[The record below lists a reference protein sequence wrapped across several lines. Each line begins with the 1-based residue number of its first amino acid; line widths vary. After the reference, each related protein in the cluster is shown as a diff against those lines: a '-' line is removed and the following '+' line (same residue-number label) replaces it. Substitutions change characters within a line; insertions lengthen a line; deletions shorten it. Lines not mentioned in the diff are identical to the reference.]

1 MIAEI
6 QRPFKACSPESP
18 VPEPHTCISRLR
30 APRDGVRGRA
40 RNHRVRS
47 LLFTLLLAT
56 AIPYVPNT
64 LAQTVLN
71 AKLPVVPPQSPSE
84 PPASAPSP
92 AASIADR
99 AIPLPQVA
107 DQADEL
113 DSKLEEISRKLKAP
127 SAQIAPDQTIAAQAA
142 QIEERAMQ
150 VDSFTEHLSDNLQ
163 LRDEVVY
170 WRALSRQSG
179 EERKLLSA
187 RASEL
192 QGQIF
197 LLDEEQARW
206 QATEAQ
212 IHDTGGI
219 EVVAARVQQELT
231 AISTV
236 RSLADAQLNHVLIL
250 QSKLSTTSRQ
260 ISDSLAKLNEA
271 EERFRSHLLNQDSPP
286 LWAARSFHE
295 PSQSMPVLLRR
306 SGDQDFRTAGEF
318 LRASGESLLSI
329 PIVYILSLLALFRLK
344 RYLSSAERPGVPA
357 EANDILRRPLALA
370 LLAAL
375 LISVPQIR
383 SAPLSVALVF
393 YTLWLCLVF
402 RLTALLVEPRLRSFV
417 YLLLVFNLLELL
429 RVGIPLPPLAKR
441 ALLTLVPLAAL
452 VTFAWLA
459 RPSRLRQLRLSN
471 RALGVLRAG
480 LGFGLLFLFTS
491 VAANVCGFV
500 FLSHVFGVG
509 TLMSA
514 LFAVA
519 YYCVARV
526 LFLFLLIF
534 LDSQLA
540 SSFSSEIRANIE
552 LWGKRVLIFTIAFAW
567 WTRSDLYTFMFRQW
581 VMNLVS
587 DMLAYSFGVGKVHFT
602 VGGVLTVLLILVIG
616 CSLARGFSSL
626 LRSILIARLPV
637 QRGLPYAISKIIYY
651 LLIVLVLGMAVTNAG
666 VELNKFTVIT
676 GAIGVGVGFGLQNIV
691 NNFASGL
698 ILLFERPIRIDDTV
712 EVNGLVGTVKR
723 IGARASTIATFQGA
737 EVIVPNSN
745 LISSQ
750 VINWTLSSP
759 WRRIEI
765 PVGVAYG
772 TDPEVVLNL
781 LVAEAAAHAN
791 VMTDPAPMA
800 FFMGFG
806 DSALNFELRFWS
818 ARQDIWFQLK
828 SDVTTGVSR
837 ALREAGIEIPFPQR
851 DLHLRSSGV
860 SIAELG
866 ALNPKPRSARNG
878 ELEAQT
884 EAAGTPPDEHSAAP
898 PPSEPAADSR

>member
-1 MIAEI
+1 M
-6 QRPFKACSPESP
+6 
-18 VPEPHTCISRLR
+18 PEPPTCVSRLR

-40 RNHRVRS
+40 HRGRS
-47 LLFTLLLAT
+47 FLFALLLGAT
-56 AIPYVPNT
+56 IHYAPNT
-64 LAQTVLN
+64 LAQRILN
-71 AKLPVVPPQSPSE
+71 GKLPGAVPQSPAE

-92 AASIADR
+92 GANVADR

-107 DQADEL
+107 DQAEEL
-113 DSKLEEISRKLKAP
+113 DHKLEEISRNLKTTQ
-127 SAQIAPDQTIAAQAA
+127 AQITPDQTIAVQAG
-142 QIEERAMQ
+142 QIKERAMQ
-150 VDSFTEHLSDNLQ
+150 VDSFIEHLSDNLQ

-170 WRALSRQSG
+170 WRALSRQSA

-192 QGQIF
+192 QGQILF
-197 LLDEEQARW
+197 LDEEQARW
-206 QATEAQ
+206 KATQAQ
-212 IHDTGGI
+212 IQDTGGI

-236 RSLADAQLNHVLIL
+236 HSLAEAQLNDVLIL
-250 QSKLSTTSRQ
+250 QNKLSTTSRQ
-260 ISDSLAKLNEA
+260 ISDSVAKLNEA
-271 EERFRSHLLNQDSPP
+271 EERFRSRLLDQDSPP
-286 LWAARSFHE
+286 LWSSSSFHE
-295 PSQSMPVLLRR
+295 PSQSIPVLLRK
-306 SGDQDFRTAGEF
+306 SGDQDFKTAGEF
-318 LRASGESLLSI
+318 LRASGGSLLSI
-329 PIVYILSLLALFRLK
+329 PVVYILSLLALFRLR
-344 RYLSSAERPGVPA
+344 RYLSNAPRPGVPA
-357 EANDILRRPLALA
+357 GATEILQRPPALA

-375 LISVPQIR
+375 LISAPQVR
-383 SAPLSVALVF
+383 SAPLSITLVS
-393 YTLWLCLVF
+393 YVLWLGLVF
-402 RLTALLVEPRLRSFV
+402 RLTPLLVEPKLRSFV
-417 YLLLVFNLLELL
+417 YPLLAFNLLELL
-429 RVGIPLPPLAKR
+429 RVGIPLPYLASR

-459 RPSRLRQLRLSN
+459 QPTRLRRLRLSN
-471 RALGVLRAG
+471 RALGVFRAG
-480 LGFGLLFLFTS
+480 LVFGLVLLAAG

-500 FLSHVFGVG
+500 FLSHVLGVG
-509 TLMSA
+509 TLLSA
-514 LFAVA
+514 LFALA

-540 SSFSSEIRANIE
+540 GSFSSEIRANIE
-552 LWGKRVLIFTIAFAW
+552 LWGRRVLILGVGFIW
-567 WTRSDLYTFMFRQW
+567 WTRSDLYTFMFREW
-581 VMNLVS
+581 VTNAVS
-587 DMLAYSFGVGKVHFT
+587 GMLAYSFGVGKVHFT
-602 VGGVLTVLLILVIG
+602 VGGVLTVLLILVVG
-616 CSLARGFSSL
+616 YGLAKGFSSL
-626 LRSILIARLPV
+626 LRSILTARLPV
-637 QRGLPYAISKIIYY
+637 QRGLPYAISKVTYY
-651 LLIVLVLGMAVTNAG
+651 LLMVLVLGIAVTNAG

-676 GAIGVGVGFGLQNIV
+676 GAIGVGIGFGLQNIV

-884 EAAGTPPDEHSAAP
+884 DAAGTPPDEHSAAS

>member
-6 QRPFKACSPESP
+6 QRPFKACSPESL
-18 VPEPHTCISRLR
+18 VPESPTCVSCLR
-30 APRDGVRGRA
+30 APRGGVRGRA
-40 RNHRVRS
+40 RGHRTRS
-47 LLFTLLLAT
+47 FLLAMLLAT
-56 AIPYVPNT
+56 SVSYAPNT

-71 AKLPVVPPQSPSE
+71 PKLPVAPPQSPSE

-92 AASIADR
+92 GASVADR

-107 DQADEL
+107 DQAEEL
-113 DSKLEEISRKLKAP
+113 DRKLEEISRNLKATQ
-127 SAQIAPDQTIAAQAA
+127 AQIAPDQTVAAQAN
-142 QIEERAMQ
+142 QIEERATQ
-150 VDSFTEHLSDNLQ
+150 VDSFIEHLSDNLQ

-170 WRALSRQSG
+170 WRALSHQSA

-187 RASEL
+187 RASDL
-192 QGQIF
+192 QGQIL

-206 QATEAQ
+206 QATETQ
-212 IHDTGGI
+212 IHDTEGI
-219 EVVAARVQQELT
+219 EVVAARVLEELT
-231 AISTV
+231 AIRTV
-236 RSLADAQLNHVLIL
+236 RSLAQEQLNHVLIL
-250 QSKLSTTSRQ
+250 QNKLSIPSRQ
-260 ISDSLAKLNEA
+260 ISDSIAKLNEA
-271 EERFRSHLLNQDSPP
+271 EERFRSRLLDQDSPP
-286 LWAARSFHE
+286 LWATRSFHE
-295 PSQSMPVLLRR
+295 PSKSTPLLLRK
-306 SGDQDFRTAGEF
+306 SGDHDFRTASEF

-329 PIVYILSLLALFRLK
+329 PVVYILSLLALFRLR
-344 RYLSSAERPGVPA
+344 RYLSSAPRPGVPA
-357 EANDILRRPLALA
+357 GANKILRRPFALA

-375 LISVPQIR
+375 LISAPQIR
-383 SAPLSVALVF
+383 SAPLSVTLAF
-393 YTLWLCLVF
+393 FILWLCLVF
-402 RLTALLVEPRLRSFV
+402 RLTPLLVEPKLRSFV
-417 YLLLVFNLLELL
+417 YTLLAFNLLELL
-429 RVGIPLPPLAKR
+429 RVGIPLPPLANR

-459 RPSRLRQLRLSN
+459 QPSRLHRLRLSN
-471 RALGVLRAG
+471 RALGVLRNG
-480 LGFGLLFLFTS
+480 LGFGLLLLFTG

-500 FLSHVFGVG
+500 FLSHVLGVG

-534 LDSQLA
+534 LDNELA

-552 LWGKRVLIFTIAFAW
+552 LWGKRVLIFGIAFTW
-567 WTRSDLYTFMFRQW
+567 WTRSDLYTLMLREW
-581 VMNLVS
+581 VKNSVS
-587 DMLAYSFGVGKVHFT
+587 GMLAYSFGVGNVHFT
-602 VGGVLTVLLILVIG
+602 VGGVLIVLLILVVG
-616 CSLARGFSSL
+616 YGLAKGFSSL
-626 LRSILIARLPV
+626 LRSILTARLPV
-637 QRGLPYAISKIIYY
+637 QRGLPYAISKITYY
-651 LLIVLVLGMAVTNAG
+651 LLMVLVLGIAVTNAG

-676 GAIGVGVGFGLQNIV
+676 GAIGVGIGFGLQNIV

-698 ILLFERPIRIDDTV
+698 ILLFERPIRVDDTV
-712 EVNGLVGTVKR
+712 EVNGLIGTVKR
-723 IGARASTIATFQGA
+723 IGGRASTIATFQGA

-745 LISSQ
+745 LISNQ
-750 VINWTLSSP
+750 VVNWTLSSP

-781 LVAEAAAHAN
+781 LVAEAATHAN

-828 SDVTTGVSR
+828 SDVAIGVSR

-851 DLHLRSSGV
+851 DLHLRSADV
-860 SIAELG
+860 SIPELG
-866 ALNPKPRSARNG
+866 PLNPKARSSTNEESG
-878 ELEAQT
+878 AQT
-884 EAAGTPPDEHSAAP
+884 DEAGAPPDEHSD
-898 PPSEPAADSR
+898 PPSSGPAADSR